1 MLTNKHNA
9 VPACLFVA
17 YTCGMVSFINTCV
30 LSTHDTCRMYR
41 NPPPTPLSLRSSST
55 SLTDT
60 PSTCRFTTAR
70 RPPPP
75 PVKARPPRLQTQS
88 PARDTNSFIPS
99 PVYIFLI
106 AVLLLLT
113 LALTRTNN
121 NNNNLAFPHIR
132 AATTWAVVNAT
143 SIIPSEPPV
152 YNKHTNLA
160 TFRGVH
166 DTSATQRYRM
176 MARCPDGMLCK
187 DCYCGPSLCARLAG
201 VMPLALQ
208 NNDGIACE
216 CFWTAFVNTSH
227 CQFQMNLRCHH

>member
-1 MLTNKHNA
+1 MRIKYTRYVPYVPKSAAHAPISTLVVDLPHGHA
-9 VPACLFVA
+9 VNMSLH
-17 YTCGMVSFINTCV
+17 YG
-30 LSTHDTCRMYR
+30 ST
-41 NPPPTPLSLRSSST
+41 
-55 SLTDT
+55 
-60 PSTCRFTTAR
+60 
-70 RPPPP
+70 PPPP

-106 AVLLLLT
+106 AILLLLT

-132 AATTWAVVNAT
+132 AATTWAVINAT
-143 SIIPSEPPV
+143 SIIPSEPPD